1 MPSISFKALT
11 TKSLLSWNESALFLI
26 KSCVPLNG
34 STDAAWLI
42 DEGLVVDCDWIFAM
56 ALIIS
61 FGPAA

>member
-26 KSCVPLNG
+26 KSCVPLNA

-42 DEGLVVDCDWIFAM
+42 EEGLVVDCDWIFAM
-56 ALIIS
+56 A
-61 FGPAA
+61 